1 MTIGLRIAIVAY
13 EQALPSALYG
23 LGEVFTAVERFR
35 SHEDA
40 VPAVEWRYL
49 LVGQDDRMSSLPCWQ
64 ADERVDVVILP
75 PCSAGQTP
83 VCLPD
88 WLVAWLHQQHQQGAV
103 LASAC
108 GGACV
113 LARSGLLDGR
123 IVTTHWLLEETFRQQ
138 FPNVRLNLDA
148 VVIEEADLITAGGI
162 MAWLDLAMRIVRRY
176 YGATLVAQL
185 SKYLL
190 WDSGEREQRYYR
202 RFQPPKQHGD
212 GAILKLQQWLEVHFQ
227 STCPLSQLAEQ
238 AAMSPRTL
246 QRRFLAA
253 TQLTISSYVQHLRLE
268 KARELLETTV
278 LPVEQITWQ
287 IGYDDRASFNK
298 LFKTQIG
305 LSPKAY
311 RQRFSGA
318 SPVGGT

>member
-1 MTIGLRIAIVAY
+1 MTASLRIAIVAY
-13 EQALPSALYG
+13 EQVLPSALYG
-23 LGEVFTAVERFR
+23 LGEVFAAAERFR
-35 SHEDA
+35 ERGDCASDET
-40 VPAVEWRYL
+40 VRPLEWRYL
-49 LVGQDDRMSSLPCWQ
+49 LAGQEGQPLLLPCWQ
-64 ADERVDVVILP
+64 PDDDVDVVILP

-83 VCLPD
+83 HCPD
-88 WLVAWLHQQHQQGAV
+88 WLAAWLLQQHQHGAV

-108 GGACV
+108 VGACV
-113 LARSGLLDGR
+113 LAQSGLLDGR
-123 IVTTHWLLEETFRQQ
+123 IITTHWLLEETFHQQ

-176 YGATLVAQL
+176 YGAALVAQL

-212 GAILKLQQWLEVHFQ
+212 GAILKLQQWLEAHFHEL
-227 STCPLSQLAEQ
+227 CPLSLLAEQ
-238 AAMSPRTL
+238 AAMSTRTL
-246 QRRFLAA
+246 QRRFLTA

-268 KARELLETTV
+268 KARELLETTA
-278 LPVEQITWQ
+278 LPVEQIIWQ

-305 LSPKAY
+305 LSPKGY
-311 RQRFSGA
+311 RQRFGR
-318 SPVGGT
+318 

>member
-1 MTIGLRIAIVAY
+1 MTVSLRIAIVAY
-13 EQALPSALYG
+13 ESVLPSALYG
-23 LGEVFTAVERFR
+23 LGEVLTAVERFR

-40 VPAVEWRYL
+40 VPVVAWRYL
-49 LVGQDDRMSSLPCWQ
+49 LAGEEGLSSSLPCWH

-75 PCSAGQTP
+75 PCRAGQIP
-83 VCLPD
+83 ACPD
-88 WLVAWLHQQHQQGAV
+88 WLAAWLYQQHQQGAV

-108 GGACV
+108 VGACV
-113 LARSGLLDGR
+113 LAQTGLLDGR

-138 FPNVRLNLDA
+138 FPNVHLNLDA

-162 MAWLDLAMRIVRRY
+162 MAWLDLALRIVRRY
-176 YGATLVAQL
+176 YGATLVTQL

-190 WDSGEREQRYYR
+190 WDSGEREQRYFR

-212 GAILKLQQWLEVHFQ
+212 GAILKLQQWLEAHFQ
-227 STCPLSQLAEQ
+227 TTCPLSKLAEQ

-278 LPVEQITWQ
+278 LPVEQIIWQ

-311 RQRFSGA
+311 RQRFGGTP
-318 SPVGGT
+318 PVGGT

>member
-1 MTIGLRIAIVAY
+1 MTASLRIAIVAY
-13 EQALPSALYG
+13 EQVLPSALYG
-23 LGEVFTAVERFR
+23 LGEVFSAVERFR
-35 SHEDA
+35 DHHNPTQSL
-40 VPAVEWRYL
+40 EWRYL
-49 LVGQDDRMSSLPCWQ
+49 LAGKEQLSPCWQ
-64 ADERVDVVILP
+64 LDDDVDVVILP
-75 PCSAGQTP
+75 PCCAGQMP
-83 VCLPD
+83 HCPD
-88 WLVAWLHQQHQQGAV
+88 WLAAWLQQQHQHSAV

-108 GGACV
+108 VGACV
-113 LARSGLLDGR
+113 LAQSGLLDGR

-138 FPNVRLNLDA
+138 FPRVRLNLDA
-148 VVIEEADLITAGGI
+148 VVIEEADLLTAGGI

-202 RFQPPKQHGD
+202 RFQPPKQYGD
-212 GAILKLQQWLEVHFQ
+212 EAILQLQHWLEVHFQ
-227 STCPLSQLAEQ
+227 TACPLSQLAEQ

-253 TQLTISSYVQHLRLE
+253 TQLTISSYIQHLRLE
-268 KARELLETTV
+268 KARELLETTT
-278 LPVEQITWQ
+278 LPIEHIIWQ

-311 RQRFSGA
+311 RQRFAG
-318 SPVGGT
+318 

>member
-1 MTIGLRIAIVAY
+1 MSASLRIAIVAY
-13 EQALPSALYG
+13 EQVLPSALYG

-35 SHEDA
+35 LHEDA

-49 LVGQDDRMSSLPCWQ
+49 LAGEEGLPSSLPCWQ
-64 ADERVDVVILP
+64 ADDRVDVVILP

-83 VCLPD
+83 LCPD
-88 WLVAWLHQQHQQGAV
+88 WLAAWLHQQHQQGAV

-108 GGACV
+108 VGACV
-113 LARSGLLDGR
+113 LAQSGLLDGR
-123 IVTTHWLLEETFRQQ
+123 VVTTHWLLEETFHQQ

-148 VVIEEADLITAGGI
+148 VVIEETDLITAGGI

-212 GAILKLQQWLEVHFQ
+212 SAILKLQQWLEMHFQ
-227 STCPLSQLAEQ
+227 TTCLLSQLAGQ

-268 KARELLETTV
+268 KARELLETTA
-278 LPVEQITWQ
+278 LPVEQIIWQ

-311 RQRFSGA
+311 RQRF
-318 SPVGGT
+318 GG

>member
-1 MTIGLRIAIVAY
+1 MTASLRIAIVAY
-13 EQALPSALYG
+13 EQVLPSALYG
-23 LGEVFTAVERFR
+23 LGEVFSAVERFR
-35 SHEDA
+35 EKDYS

-49 LVGQDDRMSSLPCWQ
+49 LAGQDDLPSLLPCWQ
-64 ADERVDVVILP
+64 ADDRVDVVILP
-75 PCSAGQTP
+75 PCRAGQTP
-83 VCLPD
+83 ACPD
-88 WLVAWLHQQHQQGAV
+88 WLAAWLHQQHQQGAV

-108 GGACV
+108 VGACV
-113 LARSGLLDGR
+113 LAQSGLLDGR
-123 IVTTHWLLEETFRQQ
+123 IVTTHWLLEETFRLQ

-148 VVIEEADLITAGGI
+148 VVIEEADLVTAGGI
-162 MAWLDLAMRIVRRY
+162 MAWLDLALRIVRRY
-176 YGATLVAQL
+176 YGAALVTKL
-185 SKYLL
+185 SKFLL

-227 STCPLSQLAEQ
+227 TTCPLSQLAEQ
-238 AAMSPRTL
+238 TAMSPRTL

-253 TQLTISSYVQHLRLE
+253 THLTISNYVQHLRLE

-278 LPVEQITWQ
+278 LPVEQIIWQ

-298 LFKTQIG
+298 LFKAQIG

-311 RQRFSGA
+311 RQRFSG
-318 SPVGGT
+318 